1 MILLISSKYDIT
13 TSTVIDWLNKYKVE
27 YKNLNTEEFNSL
39 NSFTLSNSNISVVI
53 DKLDFINVSCVWHRK
68 GRLRHVPNQLNNL
81 GNYSSYLKKEEDA
94 LIKSIEL
101 YLKDTVEYV
110 GSYLKEIENYKLFN
124 LIKAKEVG
132 LQIPETLITTSKTD
146 LSNFLNKNVSIS
158 KDIRYSVEIKTK
170 KESISSCGTFII
182 KKTDLDLLDDSFAP
196 ILVQK
201 QIEKEFEIRVF
212 FFKDKLYSM
221 AIFSQNDEK
230 TKIDFRN
237 YNREKPNRCVPFILP
252 KKIEKKVIA
261 FMSKVNLKTGSI
273 DIIYTTSKEYVFLE
287 VNPMGQL
294 DWVSKNCNYYIEKN
308 IASALIENGI
318 RKN

>member
-1 MILLISSKYDIT
+1 MILIIGSKYDIT
-13 TSTVIDWLNKYKVE
+13 TSNVVGWLNKNKAIHYV
-27 YKNLNTEEFNSL
+27 LNTEEFSSL
-39 NSFTLSNSNISVVI
+39 NSFIINDYNTNISI
-53 DKLDFINVSCVWHRK
+53 DKINFSNVNIVWHRR
-68 GRLRHVPNQLNNL
+68 GRLRHMPNELNSL

-101 YLKDTVEYV
+101 YLKDSVEYI
-110 GSYLKEIENYKLFN
+110 GSYLKEIENYKIFN

-132 LQIPETLITTSKTD
+132 LKIPDTLVTTSKIE
-146 LSNFLNKNVSIS
+146 LSDFLNKNISIS

-170 KESISSCGTFII
+170 KGFISSCGTFII
-182 KKTDLDLLDDSFAP
+182 QKRDLNMLDDYFAP

-201 QIEKEFEIRVF
+201 HIEKEFEIRVF
-212 FFKDKLYSM
+212 FFKDKLYPM

-237 YNREKPNRCVPFILP
+237 YNNEKPNRCIPFILP
-252 KKIEKKVIA
+252 KKIKKKVID
-261 FMSKVNLKTGSI
+261 FMTRVNLKTGSI

-294 DWVSKNCNYYIEKN
+294 DWVSKNCNYYIEKD
-308 IASALIENGI
+308 IALNLIENGI